1 MGRYAPAAIW
11 APKKKQTK
19 KERKKERKKEKMEE
33 KHENTSAAGCE
44 QMAGNVNWETLEEK
58 KSG

>member
-1 MGRYAPAAIW
+1 
-11 APKKKQTK
+11 
-19 KERKKERKKEKMEE
+19 MEE